1 MLDMTTKI
9 IDDFPCAFILGG
21 LFLST
26 ERLTAYKGSDKRQSR
41 LAQYKNSSCVP
52 EITSSRNSAIEG
64 VPGAPTKNIQQARQL
79 LLPQWLCS
87 TCRRT
92 VKLTQGAHACNG
104 MP

>member
-64 VPGAPTKNIQQARQL
+64 VPGAPTKNIQQDRQAHSGRTCL
-79 LLPQWLCS
+79 QWYALITAVAACH
-87 TCRRT
+87 
-92 VKLTQGAHACNG
+92 KLK
-104 MP
+104 